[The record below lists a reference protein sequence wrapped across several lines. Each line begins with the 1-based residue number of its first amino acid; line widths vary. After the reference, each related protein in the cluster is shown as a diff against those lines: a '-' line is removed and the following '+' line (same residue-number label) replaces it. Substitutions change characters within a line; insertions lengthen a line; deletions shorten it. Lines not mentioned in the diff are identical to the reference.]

1 MCGEL
6 RELPSGP
13 GQGSRTCG
21 PLSWPAELMSQVH
34 SPKTTSGSQLPA
46 FRVREA
52 TPEDNE
58 ALLAL
63 DRLCVVA
70 AATPVAFDRSPDFF
84 ARSQPYPHW
93 RTYVAEA
100 DSHLIG
106 IGAMALKP
114 VLVAG
119 VPVQAAY
126 FYDLRVAPDFR
137 RQGIAKAVGDAIRA
151 YTRSLNP
158 AIGYSLVMEGN
169 VASLSF
175 VQDRGS
181 RALRSCVLRLFRVEH
196 IPVADPGRL
205 IPLGSVEAESAFRLV
220 QEAHPEHDLSPFT
233 DLASFHD
240 RRRRLSGFGFC
251 GLYGWDAGGAL
262 AGCMGLWDYSP
273 VMRMR
278 ILEPMGAFSWAT
290 GRDLHLVFLMPLGF
304 RGTDGLA
311 ESVRLAAARL
321 CQDPAPAAVRVLA
334 VPHDLA
340 DPAYA
345 VLDQFPSIQLRFTLF
360 GLDLR
365 GAGAGSFGDRLVF
378 IDPADL

>member
-1 MCGEL
+1 
-6 RELPSGP
+6 
-13 GQGSRTCG
+13 
-21 PLSWPAELMSQVH
+21 
-34 SPKTTSGSQLPA
+34 
-46 FRVREA
+46 
-52 TPEDNE
+52 
-58 ALLAL
+58 
-63 DRLCVVA
+63 VVA
-70 AATPVAFDRSPDFF
+70 ASTPVAFDRSPDFF

-93 RTYVAEA
+93 RAYVAEA

-114 VLVAG
+114 VRVAG

-151 YTRSLNP
+151 HTRGLDPS
-158 AIGYSLVMEGN
+158 IGYSLVMDGN

-181 RALRSCVLRLFRVEH
+181 RALRSCVLRLIRLEH
-196 IPVADPGRL
+196 MPVADAGRL
-205 IPLGSVEAESAFRLV
+205 RPLENGETESAFRLV
-220 QEAHPEHDLSPFT
+220 QNAHPDHDLFPFT
-233 DLASFHD
+233 DLASFRD

-278 ILEPMGAFSWAT
+278 ILEPMGEFSWAA
-290 GRDLHLVFLMPLGF
+290 GQDLHLIFLMPLGF
-304 RGTDGLA
+304 HGTDGLA
-311 ESVRLAAARL
+311 DAVRLAATRL
-321 CQDPAPAAVRVLA
+321 RQDPAPATVRVLA

-365 GAGAGSFGDRLVF
+365 GTGAPSLGDRLVF

>member
-1 MCGEL
+1 M
-6 RELPSGP
+6 
-13 GQGSRTCG
+13 
-21 PLSWPAELMSQVH
+21 AQVH
-34 SPKTTSGSQLPA
+34 SPETTSSSQLPA
-46 FRVREA
+46 FRIREA

-63 DRLCVVA
+63 DRRCVVA

-84 ARSQPYPHW
+84 GRSRPYSHW
-93 RTYVAEA
+93 RAYVAEA
-100 DSHLIG
+100 GSHLIG
-106 IGAMALKP
+106 IGAVALKP

-119 VPVQAAY
+119 LLVPAVY

-151 YTRSLNP
+151 HIRSLNP
-158 AIGYSLVMEGN
+158 AIGYSMVMEGN

-181 RALRSCVLRLFRVEH
+181 RALRSCVLRLLRVDH
-196 IPVADPGRL
+196 IAVPHPCRL
-205 IPLGSVEAESAFRLV
+205 RSLRNVEAESAFRLV
-220 QEAHPEHDLSPFT
+220 QEAHSDHDLFPFI

-240 RRRRLSGFGFC
+240 RINRLSGFGLC

-262 AGCMGLWDYSP
+262 AGCLGLWDYSP

-278 ILEPMGAFSWAT
+278 ILGPMGEFSWAA
-290 GRDLHLVFLMPLGF
+290 GRELRLVFLMPLGF
-304 RGTDGLA
+304 RGPEGLA
-311 ESVRLAAARL
+311 EAVRLAAARL
-321 CQDPAPAAVRVLA
+321 RQDPGPAADRVLA
-334 VPHDLA
+334 VAYDLA

-345 VLDQFPSIQLRFTLF
+345 VLDRFPSIQLRFTLF

-365 GAGAGSFGDRLVF
+365 GAGAASLGERLVF